1 MNRTAIL
8 TSTAALI
15 ALSVP
20 FAAKGSEV
28 PPVPVADAGNA
39 APVNPVA
46 AGTVG
51 EIETGIAVPARK
63 GGKGGGASP
72 YKEKI
77 EALEVGQSFH
87 VAGKTKR
94 SLNST
99 MHTFNKNFRTP
110 ELDASG
116 NPVTTVKIGKN
127 KAGQETR
134 KTVAKYTETRKFEH
148 YDVDATDNKGVGV
161 RIFRTK

>member
-1 MNRTAIL
+1 MNRTALL
-8 TSTAALI
+8 TSIAATALI
-15 ALSVP
+15 VP
-20 FAAKGSEV
+20 FAAKVNGNDA
-28 PPVPVADAGNA
+28 PPAPAGDVALPV
-39 APVNPVA
+39 VA
-46 AGTVG
+46 VAVGTVG
-51 EIETGIAVPARK
+51 EIETGIPVPARK

-110 ELDASG
+110 ELDVAG
-116 NPVTTVKIGKN
+116 QPVTVLKIGKN

-134 KTVAKYTETRKFEH
+134 KNVAKYTETRKFEH
-148 YDVDATDNKGVGV
+148 YDVDATDPKGTGV